1 MDNKNQLF
9 SNKYQPIYFNDYE
22 ENEVIN
28 IVKDLINVEQIN
40 ILLNGDMSSG
50 KSTILKTIVREY
62 YNDCKPSDYLENIMY
77 INSIKEQGINY
88 YRNEVKTFCQTCSI
102 IKNKKKIIVI
112 DDIDFINEQSQQV
125 FRNCIDKYKHNVYF
139 ICSCTNIHKVIE
151 NLQSR
156 LVIIKIKPLSIK
168 VFNSIINK
176 IKTTENIVM
185 NDDVEEFIISISN
198 NNIKNI
204 VNNMEKFKLYGKL
217 ITMEVAMTLCFNISF
232 VLLEKYTQLMLDND
246 LENAIILI
254 YDIYDKGYS
263 VIDILDTYFAF
274 IKKTTILNEEHKYNI
289 IPYICKYITMF
300 YNIHEDEIELA
311 LFTNNLCSLLQNT
324 INN

>member
-102 IKNKKKIIVI
+102 IKNKKK
-112 DDIDFINEQSQQV
+112 N
-125 FRNCIDKYKHNVYF
+125 NCY
-139 ICSCTNIHKVIE
+139 
-151 NLQSR
+151 
-156 LVIIKIKPLSIK
+156 
-168 VFNSIINK
+168 
-176 IKTTENIVM
+176 
-185 NDDVEEFIISISN
+185 
-198 NNIKNI
+198 
-204 VNNMEKFKLYGKL
+204 
-217 ITMEVAMTLCFNISF
+217 
-232 VLLEKYTQLMLDND
+232 
-246 LENAIILI
+246 
-254 YDIYDKGYS
+254 
-263 VIDILDTYFAF
+263 
-274 IKKTTILNEEHKYNI
+274 
-289 IPYICKYITMF
+289 
-300 YNIHEDEIELA
+300 
-311 LFTNNLCSLLQNT
+311 
-324 INN
+324 